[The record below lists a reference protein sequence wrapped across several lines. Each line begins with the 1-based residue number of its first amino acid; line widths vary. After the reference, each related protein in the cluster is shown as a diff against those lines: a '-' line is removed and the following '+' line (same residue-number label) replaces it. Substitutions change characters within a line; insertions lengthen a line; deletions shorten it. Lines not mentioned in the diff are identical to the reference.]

1 MLARTKPEAFTCA
14 AERAKS
20 CSGCEFVGLGQ
31 AVTPVE
37 VHILEKPVTE
47 LDSAWVQQVDAELRS
62 HGDRLTSIEK
72 TLAENNEA
80 TFEIRDILTAAK
92 GAFRVLGWLG
102 QGTAWALKFGAA
114 TVGFYAAIKALA
126 PHWLANILPK

>member
-1 MLARTKPEAFTCA
+1 MRFNQVSLVEAH
-14 AERAKS
+14 
-20 CSGCEFVGLGQ
+20 V
-31 AVTPVE
+31 
-37 VHILEKPVTE
+37 LEKPMTE

-80 TFEIRDILTAAK
+80 TFEIRNTLTAAK

>member
-1 MLARTKPEAFTCA
+1 MTFVSSAGA
-14 AERAKS
+14 AERT
-20 CSGCEFVGLGQ
+20 F
-31 AVTPVE
+31 TPVE
-37 VHILEKPVTE
+37 LQFYQEHTVGDV
-47 LDSAWVQQVDAELRS
+47 DSAWINQVETELVKQ
-62 HGDRLTSIEK
+62 GDRLTAIEERQERMEAA
-72 TLAENNEA
+72 LADNSAA
-80 TFEIRDILTAAK
+80 TFEIHDILTAAK

>member
-1 MLARTKPEAFTCA
+1 MELALRTLCLGVLLGPGTGAHVVVDGVVA
-14 AERAKS
+14 A
-20 CSGCEFVGLGQ
+20 
-31 AVTPVE
+31 PD
-37 VHILEKPVTE
+37 
-47 LDSAWVQQVDAELRS
+47 LDR
-62 HGDRLTSIEK
+62 
-72 TLAENNEA
+72 LAENNEA